1 MFGSFSGPFFIY
13 TLRPHARVPCDVN
26 IGDVG
31 EPPQVLFVEESD
43 DGVDLLS
50 SGKVQNNTV
59 VLCVLY
65 LVFFHRTLV
74 LHHLMYIYVYLHVYM

>member
-1 MFGSFSGPFFIY
+1 M
-13 TLRPHARVPCDVN
+13 N

-31 EPPQVLFVEESD
+31 EPPPVKSD

-74 LHHLMYIYVYLHVYM
+74 LHHLMYIYVYPYVYI